1 MAGRAN
7 DRLLPGRV
15 MTVQMSTSHDDIKK
29 SDASPLL
36 LLQDL
41 RKTHRLRRGLWDRL
55 RGRSRD
61 VNAVDGVTL
70 PISQGTILGLVGE
83 SGCGKSTL
91 ARMMV
96 GLTPPTGGAV
106 MWGGTALSKL
116 SGAQWRGYRADV
128 QMVFQDTHS
137 SLNPRKRIRTIL
149 TEALAA
155 HGVPRPAREARIAGL
170 LDQVGIDARLLGR
183 YPHELSGGQRQRI
196 GIARALAMEPSLL
209 VADEPVS
216 SLDVSLQG
224 QIINLLRELNAS
236 LGLTIVLIS
245 HDLAVVA
252 RICDQVAVMYGGQV
266 VESGAPAKVL
276 SKPSHPYTQ
285 ALLDAVPRGLERR
298 ARRILPVETV
308 TTEGG
313 CRFRSRCVH
322 AIAVCTE
329 QVPSL
334 RSVGQGHLTACHL
347 REPATSSSANG
358 NDRVTQVAATATL
371 ER

>member
-1 MAGRAN
+1 MKA
-7 DRLLPGRV
+7 
-15 MTVQMSTSHDDIKK
+15 
-29 SDASPLL
+29 DAPPLL
-36 LLQDL
+36 ML
-41 RKTHRLRRGLWDRL
+41 RGLCKTYRLRRGMWDRL

-61 VNAVDGVTL
+61 VDAVDDVTL
-70 PISQGTILGLVGE
+70 PIQQGSILGLVGE

-96 GLTPPTGGAV
+96 GLTPSTGGEI
-106 MWGGTALSKL
+106 MWSGTALPAL
-116 SGAQWRGYRADV
+116 SGRGRREFRAGV

-137 SLNPRKRIRTIL
+137 SLNPRKRVRTIL

-155 HGVPRPAREARIAGL
+155 HGVKRLMRGTRVAGL
-170 LDQVGIDARLLGR
+170 LDQVGIDAQFLGR

-236 LGLTIVLIS
+236 FGLTIVLIS

-252 RICDQVAVMYGGQV
+252 RICDRVAVMYGGRI
-266 VESGAPAKVL
+266 VEIGSPDKVL
-276 SKPSHPYTQ
+276 SAPSHPYTR

-298 ARRILPVETV
+298 GRTVLPVETGTV
-308 TTEGG
+308 VGG
-313 CRFRSRCVH
+313 CRFRQRCVH
-322 AIAVCTE
+322 AIEVCRDRVPALRAVGPE
-329 QVPSL
+329 
-334 RSVGQGHLTACHL
+334 HEAACHL
-347 REPATSSSANG
+347 
-358 NDRVTQVAATATL
+358 
-371 ER
+371 ERT

>member
-1 MAGRAN
+1 MKA
-7 DRLLPGRV
+7 
-15 MTVQMSTSHDDIKK
+15 
-29 SDASPLL
+29 DAPPLL
-36 LLQDL
+36 MLRDL
-41 RKTHRLRRGLWDRL
+41 RKTYRLRRGLWNRL
-55 RGRSRD
+55 LGRTRD

-70 PISQGTILGLVGE
+70 PIEQGLIHGLVGE

-96 GLTPPTGGAV
+96 GLTPPTSGEIE
-106 MWGGTALSKL
+106 WGGTSLPALS
-116 SGAQWRGYRADV
+116 RAGRREFRTGV

-155 HGVPRPAREARIAGL
+155 HGVKRRDLAERIASL
-170 LDQVGIDARLLGR
+170 LAQVGIDAQYLGR

-252 RICDQVAVMYGGQV
+252 RICDRVAVMYGGQI
-266 VESGAPAKVL
+266 VESGSPEKVL
-276 SKPSHPYTQ
+276 SAPSHPYTQ

-298 ARRILPVETV
+298 ARKVLPIETGDV
-308 TTEGG
+308 QGG
-313 CRFRSRCVH
+313 CRFRQRCALAAPLCAEIVPTLLTVGPGHH
-322 AIAVCTE
+322 A
-329 QVPSL
+329 
-334 RSVGQGHLTACHL
+334 ACHL
-347 REPATSSSANG
+347 RTSRLVDRIASFVVDSRPA
-358 NDRVTQVAATATL
+358 
-371 ER
+371 

>member
-1 MAGRAN
+1 MTAGA
-7 DRLLPGRV
+7 
-15 MTVQMSTSHDDIKK
+15 
-29 SDASPLL
+29 PLL
-36 LLQDL
+36 LLRDL
-41 RKTHRLRRGLWDRL
+41 RKTYRLRRGVFDRL
-55 RGRSRD
+55 RGRDRA

-70 PISQGTILGLVGE
+70 PIPQGSILGLVGE

-96 GLTPPTGGAV
+96 GLTPPTSGAV
-106 MWGGTALSKL
+106 LWGGTPLAEL
-116 SGAQWRGYRADV
+116 SGPEWRGYRAGV

-137 SLNPRKRIRTIL
+137 SLNPRKRVRTIL

-155 HGVPRPAREARIAGL
+155 HGVPRAARAARVAGL
-170 LDQVGIDARLLGR
+170 LDQVGIDARFLTR

-236 LGLTIVLIS
+236 PGLTIVLIS

-252 RICDQVAVMYGGQV
+252 RICDQVAVMYGGQI

-276 SKPSHPYTQ
+276 SKPRHPYTQ

-298 ARRILPVETV
+298 ARRVLPVETV

-313 CRFRSRCVH
+313 CRFRSRCPH
-322 AIAVCTE
+322 AIAGCAD
-329 QVPSL
+329 QVPAP
-334 RSVGQGHLTACHL
+334 RSVGQGHLVACHL
-347 REPATSSSANG
+347 HMPVPGPAA
-358 NDRVTQVAATATL
+358 NDRADRLTATVTF